1 MLSALNDNKFF
12 LGIML
17 LTLNLGSRH
26 LVDEF
31 SANPEEYNRNLILRR
46 FAVFAVCFV
55 GTRDIVTSILL
66 TAGFVIL
73 AQGVSSKSREGMAN
87 KQAIEKEEKK
97 VDPDKAAKGGEFS
110 NLESIQST
118 VGMP

>member
-1 MLSALNDNKFF
+1 MIDLSVLNDNKFF

-17 LTLNLGSRH
+17 LLLNVGSRY

-31 SANPEEYNRNLILRR
+31 STNPEEYSRNLVLRR
-46 FAVFAVCFV
+46 LAIFAVCFV
-55 GTRDIVTSILL
+55 GTHDIVTSLLL

-87 KQAIEKEEKK
+87 QKKTEEEEKK
-97 VDPDKAAKGGEFS
+97 VDPDRASLGGDFS
-110 NLESIQST
+110 REKL
-118 VGMP
+118 

>member
-1 MLSALNDNKFF
+1 MEALNDNKFF

-31 SANPEEYNRNLILRR
+31 SADPEEYNRNLILRR

-55 GTRDIVTSILL
+55 GTRDIIVSILL
-66 TAGFVIL
+66 TAAFIIIST
-73 AQGVSSKSREGMAN
+73 GVSMKNREGMQN
-87 KQAIEKEEKK
+87 KKALPKE
-97 VDPDKAAKGGEFS
+97 PGGSRADQPAYDTKTPMLFA
-110 NLESIQST
+110 
-118 VGMP
+118 

>member
-12 LGIML
+12 LGVML

-55 GTRDIVTSILL
+55 GTRDVIISILL
-66 TAGFVIL
+66 TAAFIIIST
-73 AQGVSSKSREGMAN
+73 GVSMKNREGMET
-87 KQAIEKEEKK
+87 QKK
-97 VDPDKAAKGGEFS
+97 LAAPGESRADQPAYDTTTPRLFA
-110 NLESIQST
+110 ST
-118 VGMP
+118 

>member
-1 MLSALNDNKFF
+1 MLDALNDNKFF

-55 GTRDIVTSILL
+55 GTRDLVVSILL
-66 TAGFVIL
+66 TAAFIIISTGI
-73 AQGVSSKSREGMAN
+73 SMKNREGMAN
-87 KQAIEKEEKK
+87 KAPKE
-97 VDPDKAAKGGEFS
+97 PGGSRADQPAYDTKTPMLFA
-110 NLESIQST
+110 
-118 VGMP
+118 

>member
-1 MLSALNDNKFF
+1 MLAILNDNKFF

-17 LTLNLGSRH
+17 LLLNVGSRH

-31 SANPEEYNRNLILRR
+31 SVNPEEYSRNLTLRR
-46 FAVFAVCFV
+46 LAIFAVCFV

-73 AQGVSSKSREGMAN
+73 SQGISSKSREGMEN
-87 KQAIEKEEKK
+87 KKKMEEEDKT

-110 NLESIQST
+110 TSESFQST
-118 VGMP
+118 VGTQ